1 MGRYGTPDSWKAIPW
16 MFPAGNHP
24 CNNTFII
31 IFVVV
36 YNIGISQLSY
46 FIPGWKMVRQPF
58 LIRLGSKG
66 ALWWHTLF
74 DKKEILRLDEMV
86 YEKIIA
92 AFRMGGLESKYRIG
106 NSHIPYR
113 ITLWSDLFPPKVHVS
128 YSSISR
134 KTMQRNENMDMP
146 PVKVAILF
154 CCIIPDLQAA
164 VCELGFFINNALY
177 PVHGNPYDVL

>member
-74 DKKEILRLDEMV
+74 EKKEILRLDEMV

-106 NSHIPYR
+106 NSHMPYR
-113 ITLWSDLFPPKVHVS
+113 ITLWSDLFPQKSMYHTPPFPAKQCKEMETW
-128 YSSISR
+128 ICRLWRSR
-134 KTMQRNENMDMP
+134 YCF
-146 PVKVAILF
+146 VV
-154 CCIIPDLQAA
+154 
-164 VCELGFFINNALY
+164 
-177 PVHGNPYDVL
+177 